1 MKSLAGIEGR
11 KCFVVP
17 SLVGEYN
24 AGVES
29 VCKLLNHLVV
39 IDTGSAA
46 EKVRGRSLERLSVDL
61 RRSSVAMVVRV
72 GPFGLSMEMPVDG
85 SLPDEDETF
94 DSCSIGVNVVPGCP

>member
-1 MKSLAGIEGR
+1 MESLADIECR

-17 SLVGEYN
+17 LLAGEHD
-24 AGVES
+24 AGVGI

-46 EKVRGRSLERLSVDL
+46 ENVRGRILERLFIL

-72 GPFGLSMEMPVDG
+72 GPFGLSMGMPVDG
-85 SLPDEDETF
+85 SLPDEDEAI
-94 DSCSIGVNVVPGCP
+94 DSSSIGVNVVPGSS